1 MKYLYTKIFIYIIFT
16 GNTASFNGYIENIP
30 SYHSKYLLSIWLF
43 MSFVVINVF
52 TNDIRSMI
60 ILTKEDV
67 IKKLSSVKAI
77 LQLKYNRS
85 VIIGNSETTYTLMNL
100 YNEYRLRRTN
110 GNGSII
116 LMGIPIHRGLNH
128 TIKRQLNKL

>member
-1 MKYLYTKIFIYIIFT
+1 MST
-16 GNTASFNGYIENIP
+16 GISDIVLGISKALSMRPMVKLRILK

-52 TNDIRSMI
+52 MNDIRSMV

-67 IKKLSSVKAI
+67 IKKLSSIKTI

-85 VIIGNSETTYTLMNL
+85 VIIGSSGTTYRLMNL
-100 YNEYRLRRTN
+100 YNEYRLRRTE

-116 LMGIPIHRGLNH
+116 LTGIPINRGLNH